1 VASEIHWLFVFMEVY
16 MNRKLIKLIFSLSIT
31 LLATISFIYGWF
43 ISNSTCEASGISV
56 RTADVAVTNGHLERY
71 KALHNIDNDTYS
83 FDLENGDIDKWGND
97 RPLPFDSLND
107 YDRIIYKLS
116 FMCNK
121 ESYAV
126 SLSRNDLS
134 VKGSIFKETT
144 NGDFLNYL
152 SNVADFY
159 YLTTTDGNNF
169 KIDNYSDGS
178 SVKNLPYVS
187 FGTSKLD
194 EINVISGNTT
204 IGQEVSIY
212 LLFDYNK
219 NNINRLWTDNVG
231 TNVDRI
237 FFKEDLEFRV
247 R

>member
-1 VASEIHWLFVFMEVY
+1 MDGAYVNDPH
-16 MNRKLIKLIFSLSIT
+16 
-31 LLATISFIYGWF
+31 TI
-43 ISNSTCEASGISV
+43 
-56 RTADVAVTNGHLERY
+56 
-71 KALHNIDNDTYS
+71 
-83 FDLENGDIDKWGND
+83 
-97 RPLPFDSLND
+97 SLND
-107 YDRIIYKLS
+107 NQISINSTIEVDLFGQCCS
-116 FMCNK
+116 
-121 ESYAV
+121 ESIGHVQFSGTGGQADTAIGAQKSKNGRSVIALYSTAMVKDKATGERVETSKIVPLLKQGAAV

-134 VKGSIFKETT
+134 VNGSIFKETT